1 MNTGVIIFFFPYVN
15 ELIAALEKCH
25 GKSSIE
31 SRLDTVVRF
40 QPPYRQ
46 TINPER

>member
-1 MNTGVIIFFFPYVN
+1 MNTGVIIFFLYIN
-15 ELIAALEKCH
+15 ESIAALERRH

-31 SRLDTVVRF
+31 SRLDAAARF
-40 QPPYRQ
+40 QPPNRQ